1 MSKLVWIALFG
12 LALTGCASDNRNT
25 SASGGSST
33 TQAPASTNEDMR
45 GSSNTAP
52 GAEGD
57 RLPPKGSSAP
67 RPTY

>member
-12 LALTGCASDNRNT
+12 LALAGCASDNRNT
-25 SASGGSST
+25 SPSGGSSAT
-33 TQAPASTNEDMR
+33 TAPKDSNQDMR